1 MNAPKPG
8 PRPGQNVSTSKRPTP
23 ATVAGAASPTAP
35 AAATGP
41 DYADPQVA
49 AKFGRIDDDGAVWL
63 TGPPERQIGVWQ
75 AGTPEEGLAHFGRR
89 YANVATEVGLLD
101 ARLESHPEEVERI
114 SADATR
120 IQESLPTADIL
131 GDVPALDT
139 RLAGILERAGKVVS
153 QAAQRR
159 EELTVEAERIA
170 AEGEN
175 WKADGDRMRA
185 IVDEWR
191 TLGGGERVVNDALWK
206 RIRTARESF
215 NQRRGAHF
223 ADLDKQRGAVKRR
236 KQDLVARA
244 VAMQDST
251 DWNETARAYRDLMGE
266 WKAAGR
272 AQRADDDRLWAQFR
286 AAQDH
291 FFGAKDADNRRKDAE
306 FEDNAVAKQAL
317 LDEYDAKIDPES
329 GLDRAR
335 EVLRELQEKF
345 DEIGFVPRA
354 RVREFDEKIGVLESR
369 VADFAEQQWRRT
381 DPEVE
386 ARVAQFQAKVDQL
399 RSSAEDAE
407 KAGRAKKAAEL
418 RDQADQWAEWA
429 KTAAQAAED

>member
-8 PRPGQNVSTSKRPTP
+8 PRPGQNVSSKPRPTP
-23 ATVAGAASPTAP
+23 ATVSGKASGAA
-35 AAATGP
+35 AAGP
-41 DYADPQVA
+41 DHADPQVA
-49 AKFGRIDDDGAVWL
+49 AKFGRIDEDGTVWL
-63 TGPPERQIGVWQ
+63 SGPPERQIGVWQ

-89 YANVATEVGLLD
+89 YADVATEVGVLD

-114 SADATR
+114 SADAAR
-120 IQESLPTADIL
+120 IRESLPAADIL

-139 RLAGILERAGKVVS
+139 RLAGIQERAQKVVS
-153 QAAQRR
+153 DAARRR
-159 EELTVEAERIA
+159 EELAVEAERIA

-175 WKADGDRMRA
+175 WKADGDRIRA

-191 TLGGGERVVNDALWK
+191 TLGGGDKATNDALWK

-306 FEDNAVAKQAL
+306 FEENAVAKQAL
-317 LDEYDAKIDPES
+317 LDEYDSRIDPETD
-329 GLDRAR
+329 LDRAR

-369 VADFAEQQWRRT
+369 VADYAEKQWRRT

-418 RDQADQWAEWA
+418 REQADQWAEWA
-429 KTAAQAAED
+429 ATAAQVAED